1 MSFDVSA
8 VGVTEVPRAARQ
20 RTLYAG
26 VLIHGAAGLTTDCSV
41 RDISDGG
48 ARIKLAAM
56 VVLSAPVVL
65 LTPRV
70 DEAHEV
76 QLIWQRGAELGLRFV
91 RKVDLKAPESDI
103 DRLTRRLWLER
114 CAR

>member
-1 MSFDVSA
+1 VSA
-8 VGVTEVPRAARQ
+8 IRLTDVPRAPRQ

-26 VLIHGAAGLTTDCSV
+26 VLIHGAAGLTTDCAV

-48 ARIKLAAM
+48 ARIKLTAM

-65 LTPRV
+65 LIPRIG
-70 DEAHEV
+70 DAHEI
-76 QLIWQRGAELGLRFV
+76 QAIWQRGPELGLRFL
-91 RKVDLKAPESDI
+91 RKIDLKAPESDI

-114 CAR
+114 MAR